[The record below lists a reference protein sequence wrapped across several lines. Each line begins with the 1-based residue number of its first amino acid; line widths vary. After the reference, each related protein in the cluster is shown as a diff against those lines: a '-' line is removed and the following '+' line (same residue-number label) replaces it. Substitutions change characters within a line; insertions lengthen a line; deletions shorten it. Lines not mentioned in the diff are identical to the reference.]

1 MSISNLHRNSTEA
14 NKHTPKGFT
23 DASNNSKLIRDERG
37 ESRYVDNINIG
48 TFIDF
53 ADPTLPPPTTTNN
66 HVYILVGAG
75 TVDTDWGFSAE
86 NDIVRFFDDVPVAVT
101 PTAGYFGYNLTENK
115 YYKFETSWV
124 EFMPVSENLAN
135 TDLEQMD
142 LVRVFEVFEDGEL
155 KFITNHANSDAI
167 FRVGE
172 NSEERFGEIT
182 LNSET
187 FNQTVAVQNPTNDGQ
202 GIITRVNPN
211 EFDIDSLDDITDV
224 GTRRNRIYFNPQQT
238 LLEHSEYGRIVFRQI
253 ALDGENIFED
263 LSPTKKGLQ
272 YNADYSADYT
282 DRSLVD
288 KAYVVANSGAQIYNG
303 TDITPLTKRNK
314 LRFSGYLEAVDDAGD
329 AETQVDLSSTALK
342 ESNIARFALNS
353 SDEVDLVIPENK
365 LLTGDSNGF
374 ATTLTGTSGSLI
386 GLGASNQVQEV
397 TTIEAFNILKETGIT
412 ADKTLDLIGIDT
424 LSSNVKATFAI
435 DEILLINTTANSV
448 TVSVGSTALGT
459 DVVNAVV
466 VGANATVLCSLG
478 TRYFSSTVNQ
488 DLYISSGAWNSANI
502 TISVTVKKIHY
513 A

>member
-1 MSISNLHRNSTEA
+1 MSLSNLHRNSTES

-23 DASNNSKLIRDERG
+23 DATNNSKLIRDERG

-53 ADPTLPPPTTTNN
+53 ADPTLAPPTTTNN

-86 NDIVRFFDDVPVAVT
+86 NDIVRFFDGVPVAVT

-142 LVRVFEVFEDGEL
+142 LVRVFEVFEDGEF
-155 KFITNHANSDAI
+155 KFITNHVNSGAI
-167 FRVGE
+167 FRIGE

-211 EFDIDSLDDITDV
+211 EFNIDSLDDITDV

-314 LRFSGYLEAVDDAGD
+314 LRFSGYLEAVDDAID
-329 AETQVDLSSTALK
+329 EETQVDLDPNSIKEVNTLRLDLNGSSQ
-342 ESNIARFALNS
+342 F
-353 SDEVDLVIPENK
+353 DVK
-365 LLTGDSNGF
+365 LAPNRLPVGDVNGFMTELTGSDGSVLGF
-374 ATTLTGTSGSLI
+374 KAGNEVEEYTTF
-386 GLGASNQVQEV
+386 
-397 TTIEAFNILKETGIT
+397 EAFNILKETGIT
-412 ADKTLDLIGIDT
+412 ADKTLNLTGIDGII
-424 LSSNVKATFAI
+424 SGVKATFAI
-435 DEILLINTTANSV
+435 DEVLLINTTANSV
-448 TVSVGSTALGT
+448 TVNVGSTALGT

-478 TRYFSSTVNQ
+478 TRYFSSVADQ
-488 DLYISSGAWNSANI
+488 LLYISSGSWNSANL
-502 TISVTVKKIHY
+502 TVSVTIKKVHY
-513 A
+513 V